1 MYQIQRT
8 WLVSLLMLYFVTNG
22 RLGGFDPIQALV
34 ILSGTVLLGPLVG
47 FLTARRTSAKCG
59 AAGVYRTK
67 AMTVGRMLLGLFLI
81 VGPLGAYIY
90 IGLYLL
96 LVKGVEFEIPRPALF
111 VLALATIGVSL
122 SAPVGE
128 IMFERRSGARLWVLG
143 TPNLWISDQL
153 EFRKLPRGV
162 RPSPI

>member
-1 MYQIQRT
+1 VYQIQRT

-22 RLGGFDPIQALV
+22 RLGGFDPIQALA
-34 ILSGTVLLGPLVG
+34 ILSGAVLLGPLVG
-47 FLTARRTSAKCG
+47 FLTARRTSTKCG

-67 AMTVGRMLLGLFLI
+67 AMTVGRMLLG
-81 VGPLGAYIY
+81 
-90 IGLYLL
+90 
-96 LVKGVEFEIPRPALF
+96 PALF

-128 IMFERRSGARLWVLG
+128 IIFERRSGARLWVLG